1 MASVRLPSLPTS
13 ASIRKASTS
22 ALRAL
27 GERRTR
33 DLHTRTLRALCVP
46 ARPVCRCALRRGH
59 VVAGGPVS
67 VSTNQLHTTMKL
79 PTHIRHDGF
88 DHDQLTRTAG
98 HALYRKSKGAGHCSY
113 EVITIQRAKADY
125 TWPSGK
131 KTLKGTESYPSSTL
145 WGRAGWSFQTLREAE
160 ATFATL
166 TAAMEDCAL

>member
-1 MASVRLPSLPTS
+1 
-13 ASIRKASTS
+13 
-22 ALRAL
+22 
-27 GERRTR
+27 
-33 DLHTRTLRALCVP
+33 
-46 ARPVCRCALRRGH
+46 
-59 VVAGGPVS
+59 
-67 VSTNQLHTTMKL
+67 MKL

-88 DHDQLTRTAG
+88 DYDQLTRTAG

-125 TWPSGK
+125 TWPVGK